1 VLVGWVGLFTGKQ
14 NGVAVAVCRAEFGG
28 KRRFPR
34 AFLLVSFFFGCG
46 RPWNLYIVAFWL
58 VRSVGLEFCCI
69 FFIHVQLSPVSGSVS
84 FFMFC

>member
-34 AFLLVSFFFGCG
+34 AFLVVSFFLGVGDLGICISLLFGWYDLWG
-46 RPWNLYIVAFWL
+46 
-58 VRSVGLEFCCI
+58 
-69 FFIHVQLSPVSGSVS
+69 
-84 FFMFC
+84 